1 MGIKTNVAEISK
13 DSNEYNT
20 IDIDSTPGNM
30 DMNEDDLD
38 DAQVMITATTGQ
50 AAVYIVLTITVLGI
64 LVVGIVVVKKTLV
77 K

>member
-1 MGIKTNVAEISK
+1 
-13 DSNEYNT
+13 
-20 IDIDSTPGNM
+20 
-30 DMNEDDLD
+30 MNEDDLD

>member
-20 IDIDSTPGNM
+20 KDIDSTPGNM
-30 DMNEDDLD
+30 NMNEDDLD